1 MESIYIFSYQKNT
14 QYTVPV
20 YTGMIKEK
28 LKSFQ
33 DFVIRIKYLQKLFD
47 NLVIPFETKERN
59 ACSSQLGYTNQKL
72 QVRFG
77 NTCIYKKN

>member
-1 MESIYIFSYQKNT
+1 MQLDFDQTDGKYIHVYIFLSKK
-14 QYTVPV
+14 YTVPV

-47 NLVIPFETKERN
+47 NLVIPFET
-59 ACSSQLGYTNQKL
+59 SQIT
-72 QVRFG
+72 
-77 NTCIYKKN
+77 

>member
-1 MESIYIFSYQKNT
+1 MVLMQLDFDQTDGKYIYIFLSKK
-14 QYTVPV
+14 YTVHVPV

-47 NLVIPFETKERN
+47 NLVIPFET
-59 ACSSQLGYTNQKL
+59 SQIT
-72 QVRFG
+72 
-77 NTCIYKKN
+77 

>member
-1 MESIYIFSYQKNT
+1 MVLMQLDFDQTDGKYIYIFSYQKNT

-33 DFVIRIKYLQKLFD
+33 DFVIRIKYLQKLYD
-47 NLVIPFETKERN
+47 NLVIPFET
-59 ACSSQLGYTNQKL
+59 SQIT
-72 QVRFG
+72 
-77 NTCIYKKN
+77 

>member
-20 YTGMIKEK
+20 YTSMIKEK

-47 NLVIPFETKERN
+47 NLVIPFET
-59 ACSSQLGYTNQKL
+59 SQIT
-72 QVRFG
+72 
-77 NTCIYKKN
+77 

>member
-20 YTGMIKEK
+20 YMIKEK
-28 LKSFQ
+28 LKSLQ

-47 NLVIPFETKERN
+47 KLVIPFET
-59 ACSSQLGYTNQKL
+59 SQIT
-72 QVRFG
+72 
-77 NTCIYKKN
+77 

>member
-1 MESIYIFSYQKNT
+1 MVLMQLDFDQTDGKYIYIFLSKK
-14 QYTVPV
+14 YTVPV

-47 NLVIPFETKERN
+47 NLVIPFET
-59 ACSSQLGYTNQKL
+59 SLIT
-72 QVRFG
+72 
-77 NTCIYKKN
+77 

>member
-14 QYTVPV
+14 QYTEPV

-47 NLVIPFETKERN
+47 NLVIPFET
-59 ACSSQLGYTNQKL
+59 SQIT
-72 QVRFG
+72 
-77 NTCIYKKN
+77 